1 MPCHANRSDREMIMR
16 SRSGMTVIAAF
27 AIGAIASTVAHEAFA
42 GPITYHEGITATG
55 SLNGVAFNSV
65 SASFNMMNL
74 TNTVIGVAPD
84 FFNFGT
90 LQVSIA
96 SGPAVT
102 FTDVIYAFDNE
113 STGTVGFRDLTLGD
127 LIIAKTA
134 APFMSYDLKSAIG
147 PITGPTTFGDI
158 GQPFP
163 TTGGLFTLSSFHMGS
178 TFTATVAE
186 PSSLALLGGGLL
198 ALVFILRRRKSKLAR
213 S

>member
-1 MPCHANRSDREMIMR
+1 MIMR
-16 SRSGMTVIAAF
+16 SRSGMTVMAAF
-27 AIGAIASTVAHEAFA
+27 AIGAIASTVSHEAFA

-55 SLNGVAFNSV
+55 SLNGIAFNGV
-65 SASFNMMNL
+65 AVSFNMMNL
-74 TNTVIGVAPD
+74 ITNVFGVAPD

-96 SGPAVT
+96 SGPVLT
-102 FTDVIYAFDNE
+102 FTDNIYAFDNE

-134 APFMSYDLKSAIG
+134 APFTSYDLTPAIG

-158 GQPFP
+158 GQPFS
-163 TTGGLFTLSSFHMGS
+163 TTGGSFILSSFHMGS
-178 TFTATVAE
+178 TFTATTAVAE